1 MKKAEKTHEKN
12 KTGSVQ
18 GTHSGKKTNRDTSH
32 YSGAPCQ
39 AGEPRHFATLS
50 ELTLD
55 DIDFTDM
62 VRALDELTLDDKDF
76 EPLFRELDKLN
87 KEFLNGKNSGDF
99 WDNVPRLIP
108 ALSRINKR

>member
-1 MKKAEKTHEKN
+1 MKTHGKN
-12 KTGSVQ
+12 KPGRVQ

-32 YSGAPCQ
+32 YSGALSQ
-39 AGEPRHFATLS
+39 AGEPRHFAPIS

-76 EPLFRELDKLN
+76 EPLFRELDEMN
-87 KEFLNGKNSGDF
+87 KEFLKR
-99 WDNVPRLIP
+99 DNPR
-108 ALSRINKR
+108 

>member
-1 MKKAEKTHEKN
+1 MKTHEKTHGKN
-12 KTGSVQ
+12 KPGSVQ

-87 KEFLNGKNSGDF
+87 KEFLKR
-99 WDNVPRLIP
+99 DNPR
-108 ALSRINKR
+108 